1 MRGLPGARE
10 SVGTGRGAPV
20 CSRGVKLSAPSS
32 AVRGRRPERAVVR
45 RSWSFLICDSSASAC
60 SRSSRSCTSLAAR
73 LRSSAAAACESGV
86 RGVAGMLPCVLFR
99 CTHLNT
105 HLSLAARLALG
116 PLFHLPQPS
125 CLFLSFLVTCVS
137 SESRRFGSDQW
148 QGYANNKLLRKSKS
162 NM

>member
-10 SVGTGRGAPV
+10 SVGTGGGAPV

-99 CTHLNT
+99 CV
-105 HLSLAARLALG
+105 AARLALG

>member
-10 SVGTGRGAPV
+10 SVGTGGGAPV

-86 RGVAGMLPCVLFR
+86 RGVAGMLPCVLF
-99 CTHLNT
+99 
-105 HLSLAARLALG
+105 SQARTRTVISSA
-116 PLFHLPQPS
+116 PTV
-125 CLFLSFLVTCVS
+125 LSFFIIFGHVCVS
-137 SESRRFGSDQW
+137 MSSNSCREPSF
-148 QGYANNKLLRKSKS
+148 RK
-162 NM
+162 

>member
-1 MRGLPGARE
+1 
-10 SVGTGRGAPV
+10 V

-99 CTHLNT
+99 CGRQ
-105 HLSLAARLALG
+105 ARTRTVISSA
-116 PLFHLPQPS
+116 PTV
-125 CLFLSFLVTCVS
+125 LSFFIIFGHVCV
-137 SESRRFGSDQW
+137 
-148 QGYANNKLLRKSKS
+148 LREPSFRK
-162 NM
+162 

>member
-1 MRGLPGARE
+1 M
-10 SVGTGRGAPV
+10 

-99 CTHLNT
+99 CV
-105 HLSLAARLALG
+105 AARLVLG

-137 SESRRFGSDQW
+137 SESRRFGSDQ
-148 QGYANNKLLRKSKS
+148 
-162 NM
+162 